1 MSKKERP
8 AVEAPVV
15 EPAKEEAAATV
26 IAPVLGKISGLSP
39 DAKVTLFATYHDRY
53 SKNIPEDLKGMPQFL
68 SGMNVM
74 TDILGIAI
82 FAEEAANND
91 TVVHQIVNKS
101 PKAYAALQLAAKM
114 YDIDLP
120 AMNLLPAP
128 TVEQMKQAG
137 MEGESPEDKVVVTIS
152 KKDVGKKAQE
162 KIAEEQKIVKSK
174 PAESPTDVKDEKGLK
189 AALINIFVKGDRP
202 VARAKKAINF
212 YRAYLK
218 LQAKDKEEELK
229 KIESMTDIELL
240 GDVKSL
246 IGDCPYKDSGIAKYL
261 RDLVAKSATPI
272 DAYCTLYR
280 SGRNRKTGDMEAT
293 PELIA
298 AICRTYVIWSAEA
311 LISEANATIAQEER
325 QLKKL
330 DEKKNAEAIA
340 TVNENIKNKKADIE
354 YANAIINIVT
364 NPSSD
369 IVNNIVEIYNDDN
382 HEEHAIVVNIVDS
395 ILKTMYPN
403 EDMSKYEAECVE
415 NNFKQYAG
423 IIVNLFRDPASQLAE
438 YSEGNLVELVEAKQP
453 EEEKK

>member
-1 MSKKERP
+1 MKKTEKP
-8 AVEAPVV
+8 TVEAPIV
-15 EPAKEEAAATV
+15 EEAQPATSTV
-26 IAPVLGKISGLSP
+26 INPATAKIAGLSP

-53 SKNIPEDLKGMPQFL
+53 SKNIPEDLKGSPQFL

-82 FAEEAANND
+82 FAEEAVNSD
-91 TVVHQIVNKS
+91 TVIHQIVEKS

-114 YDIDLP
+114 YDIELP
-120 AMNLLPAP
+120 ALALLPAP
-128 TVEQMKQAG
+128 TKEQMKAAG
-137 MEGESPEDKVVVTIS
+137 LEGESPENKVVVTVS
-152 KKDVGKKAQE
+152 KKDIDKKAQQ
-162 KIAEEQKIVKSK
+162 KIAEEQKVVRSK
-174 PAESPTDVKDEKGLK
+174 PAETPTDVKDEAGLK

-218 LQAKDKEEELK
+218 LQVKDNEEELK
-229 KIESMTDIELL
+229 KIEEMTDVDLL
-240 GDVKSL
+240 SDIKSL

-261 RDLVAKSATPI
+261 RDLVAKSSTPI

-293 PELIA
+293 PGLIA

-311 LISEANATIAQEER
+311 LINEANATIAQEER

-340 TVNENIKNKKADIE
+340 TINENIKNKKADIE
-354 YANAIINIVT
+354 YANDIIAIVT
-364 NPSSD
+364 NPSAE
-369 IVNNIVEIYNDDN
+369 IVDNIVEIYNDEN
-382 HEEHAIVVNIVDS
+382 HEEHNIVVNIVDS

-403 EDMSKYEAECVE
+403 QDMSKYEAECVE

-423 IIVNLFRDPASQLAE
+423 IIINLFRDPASQLAM
-438 YSEGNLVELVEAKQP
+438 YGEGNLVELVEIQP
-453 EEEKK
+453 EEGKK

>member
-218 LQAKDKEEELK
+218 LQAKDKEE
-229 KIESMTDIELL
+229 D
-240 GDVKSL
+240 
-246 IGDCPYKDSGIAKYL
+246 
-261 RDLVAKSATPI
+261 
-272 DAYCTLYR
+272 
-280 SGRNRKTGDMEAT
+280 
-293 PELIA
+293 
-298 AICRTYVIWSAEA
+298 
-311 LISEANATIAQEER
+311 
-325 QLKKL
+325 
-330 DEKKNAEAIA
+330 
-340 TVNENIKNKKADIE
+340 
-354 YANAIINIVT
+354 
-364 NPSSD
+364 
-369 IVNNIVEIYNDDN
+369 
-382 HEEHAIVVNIVDS
+382 
-395 ILKTMYPN
+395 
-403 EDMSKYEAECVE
+403 
-415 NNFKQYAG
+415 
-423 IIVNLFRDPASQLAE
+423 
-438 YSEGNLVELVEAKQP
+438 
-453 EEEKK
+453 